1 MAYTTINKSSEHMTA
16 SIWTGNG
23 TKITTGFSPDWI
35 WFKARNAVSYAGIL
49 NAITGYDKYVQS
61 FSTDAETT
69 STGMMVTDSTGYT
82 PGSVLSSNSYVG
94 WSWKANGTGSANT
107 DGSISSTVSANTTS
121 GFSIVKYVGTGS
133 GSNSTVG
140 HGLGVTPSIILV
152 KSLDSVTD
160 WVVWH
165 KDLPSQ
171 TNNYLRLNTNQA
183 IGTTTNYWNSY
194 APTNQVFGVS
204 PDGYNNNKS
213 GEDTIAYCFSDVKGF
228 SKMGSYTGNG
238 SNDGSFCFTGMK
250 PSFVMIKRTD
260 SSASWLMFD
269 NKRANPFN
277 EITADLRADSSQA
290 EDASTSYNNIDF
302 LSNGFKIR
310 KSNADINGYGATY
323 IYMAFAEAPLVGT
336 NNVPCTAR

>member
-121 GFSIVKYVGTGS
+121 GFSIVSFTGTGA
-133 GSNSTVG
+133 NATVG
-140 HGLGVTPSIILV
+140 HGLSSAPSMIIV
-152 KSLDSVTD
+152 KGRS
-160 WVVWH
+160 
-165 KDLPSQ
+165 
-171 TNNYLRLNTNQA
+171 
-183 IGTTTNYWNSY
+183 
-194 APTNQVFGVS
+194 
-204 PDGYNNNKS
+204 
-213 GEDTIAYCFSDVKGF
+213 FSDNWCVF
-228 SKMGSYTGNG
+228 H
-238 SNDGSFCFTGMK
+238 
-250 PSFVMIKRTD
+250 
-260 SSASWLMFD
+260 SSLGGGKKLD
-269 NKRANPFN
+269 
-277 EITADLRADSSQA
+277 
-290 EDASTSYNNIDF
+290 
-302 LSNGFKIR
+302 
-310 KSNADINGYGATY
+310 
-323 IYMAFAEAPLVGT
+323 
-336 NNVPCTAR
+336 